1 MKRMITFTK
10 EDFEAAYSH
19 LLRGEDEEAAFFIG
33 GLSQTA
39 ERLNLLVREVI
50 PVSEEGFIKKGRAHL
65 TIAPEFMAP
74 IIKRARLDNLCV
86 ISAHSHPFSDGG
98 SAFSFI
104 DDYGDDLLM
113 PKIQG
118 RVPNRPHATMVF
130 GRSSLDARVWELGK
144 MESVK
149 VDAVRVIGETI
160 RDIIPTNAR
169 QSDSEE
175 LGAMHNR
182 QILAF
187 GELGQKKIHSTKV
200 AVVGLGG
207 IGSLVLQQLVHL
219 GVRELIIVDDDVVEE
234 SNRSRIVGS
243 RPEDSV
249 KRRSKVEVM
258 ERLGHEINPSI
269 KTRTIKDSV
278 NNINATLALRDAD
291 VIFCCTDNLSS
302 RLVLNRFAS
311 QYFIPVIDMGID
323 IQAKEEGKIRTA
335 GGRVT
340 VLLPDLPCLSCMGL
354 LNPQAL
360 AAETSDQ
367 GYVSGMNITN
377 PSVISLDGV
386 VASLAVTEFVN
397 LLTGFERR
405 KQPSTYQVY
414 DVLQGAIW
422 RESMEAPEKCGVCG
436 EVKGLGDNVEL
447 PCRASTRRAE

>member
-1 MKRMITFTK
+1 MKRIITFTK
-10 EDFEAAYSH
+10 KDFDAAYSH
-19 LLRGEDEEAAFFIG
+19 MLRGDDEEAAFFIG
-33 GLSQTA
+33 GLSQTS
-39 ERLNLLVREVI
+39 ERLNLLVREII
-50 PVSEEGFIKKGRAHL
+50 PVAEEGFTKKGRAHL

-74 IIKRARLDNLCV
+74 IIKRARLDSLCV
-86 ISAHSHPFSDGG
+86 ISAHSHPFSDRG
-98 SAFSFI
+98 SSFSFI
-104 DDYGDDLLM
+104 DDYGDGLLM

-130 GRSSLDARVWELGK
+130 GRSSLDARVWEPGK
-144 MESVK
+144 MESVQ
-149 VDAVRVIGETI
+149 VDAVRVVGEAI
-160 RDIIPTNAR
+160 RDIIPTTAK
-169 QSDSEE
+169 QGDSEE
-175 LGAMHNR
+175 LEEMHTR

-187 GELGQKKIHSTKV
+187 GELGQKKIQSTKV

-207 IGSLVLQQLVHL
+207 MGSLTLQQLVHL
-219 GVRELIIVDDDVVEE
+219 GVRELIIVDDDIVEE

-243 RPEDSV
+243 RPEDSI

-269 KTRTIKDSV
+269 KITTIKGSI
-278 NNINATLALRDAD
+278 NNMNVALALRDAD

-302 RLVLNRFAS
+302 RLVLNRFVS

-323 IQAKEEGKIRTA
+323 IQAEQEGKIRTA

-354 LNPQAL
+354 LSPQAL
-360 AAETSDQ
+360 AAETTDQ

-377 PSVISLDGV
+377 PSVISLNG
-386 VASLAVTEFVN
+386 VASSLGVTEFIN

-414 DVLQGAIW
+414 DILQGAIW
-422 RESMEAPEKCGVCG
+422 RESMETPEKCGVCD

-447 PCRASTRRAE
+447 PCKKEERG

>member
-10 EDFEAAYSH
+10 KDFEAAYFH
-19 LLRGEDEEAAFFIG
+19 LLRGEDEEAAFFVG
-33 GLSQTA
+33 GLSQTS

-50 PVSEEGFIKKGRAHL
+50 PVPEEGFIKKGRAHL

-98 SAFSFI
+98 SAFSSI

-118 RVPNRPHATMVF
+118 RAPNRPHATMVF
-130 GRSSLDARVWELGK
+130 GRSSLDARVWEPRK
-144 MESVK
+144 TESVQ
-149 VDAVRVIGETI
+149 VDTVRVIGETI
-160 RDIIPTNAR
+160 RDIIPTNAN
-169 QSDSEE
+169 QDYSEG
-175 LGAMHNR
+175 LGEMHSR

-187 GELGQKKIHSTKV
+187 GGLGQKKIQSTKV
-200 AVVGLGG
+200 ALVGLGG
-207 IGSLVLQQLVHL
+207 MGSLAFQQLVHL
-219 GVRELIIVDDDVVEE
+219 GVRELIVVDDDVVEG

-258 ERLGHEINPSI
+258 KRLGHEINPSVKI
-269 KTRTIKDSV
+269 TTIKDSI
-278 NNINATLALRDAD
+278 NNMSAALTLRDAD

-323 IQAKEEGKIRTA
+323 IQTKEEGKIRTA

-354 LNPQAL
+354 LNPEAL
-360 AAETSDQ
+360 AAETTDQ
-367 GYVSGMNITN
+367 GYVSGMNVPN
-377 PSVISLDGV
+377 PSVISLNGV
-386 VASLAVTEFVN
+386 AASLGVTEFLN

-405 KQPSTYQVY
+405 KRPSTYQIY
-414 DVLQGAIW
+414 DILSGTIW
-422 RESMEAPEKCGVCG
+422 RESMQAPEKCGVCD
-436 EVKGLGDNVEL
+436 EVKGLGDNIKL
-447 PCRASTRRAE
+447 PCKKEERG